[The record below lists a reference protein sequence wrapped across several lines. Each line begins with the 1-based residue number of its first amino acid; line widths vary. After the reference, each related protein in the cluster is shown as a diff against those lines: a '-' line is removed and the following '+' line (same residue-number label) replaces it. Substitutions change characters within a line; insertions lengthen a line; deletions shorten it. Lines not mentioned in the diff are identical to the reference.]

1 MSTHDSRYRLVCTH
15 VDMITHPPSK
25 RNIRHAKRFAGFAD
39 ASVGNER
46 KPIGRQRPDKDTAGI
61 FRKMSTYV
69 DMPHA
74 IGTDE
79 WRAEPYRPARP
90 SYYGKPAPHPPVSE
104 SRRRIPHR
112 KKRTEPM
119 SSLLALVRFISYGRR
134 LKTTVF
140 RLFLLSY
147 GFIPS
152 AMLAYRSLAIGRR
165 CRGCRMRQIHRRG
178 IIRGG
183 IAVSVRI
190 RRLLLCGIG
199 VSIRVRI
206 GVRVPIG

>member
-1 MSTHDSRYRLVCTH
+1 
-15 VDMITHPPSK
+15 
-25 RNIRHAKRFAGFAD
+25 
-39 ASVGNER
+39 
-46 KPIGRQRPDKDTAGI
+46 
-61 FRKMSTYV
+61 MSTYV

-199 VSIRVRI
+199 VSIRVRV

>member
-1 MSTHDSRYRLVCTH
+1 MNASPSVAKGRTRT
-15 VDMITHPPSK
+15 PPTFSEK
-25 RNIRHAKRFAGFAD
+25 CPHMWTCRMPSERMNGERNHTVQPVHHIMGNPPHIRQYP
-39 ASVGNER
+39 N
-46 KPIGRQRPDKDTAGI
+46 PDGEFRTA
-61 FRKMSTYV
+61 
-69 DMPHA
+69 
-74 IGTDE
+74 
-79 WRAEPYRPARP
+79 
-90 SYYGKPAPHPPVSE
+90 
-104 SRRRIPHR
+104 